1 MSKAAAAEQVITI
14 SNRAGVHAR
23 PAALLVQTAKDF
35 KSDIYLEKGNDR
47 INGKSIMGII
57 TLGAAYGT
65 ELKIIAEG
73 EDAAAAVEA
82 IVRLFESKFE
92 EE

>member
-1 MSKAAAAEQVITI
+1 MTERTITI
-14 SNRAGVHAR
+14 SNRAGIHAR
-23 PAALLVQTAKDF
+23 PAAMIVEVSKNFQCSLYF
-35 KSDIYLEKGNDR
+35 EKERDR
-47 INGKSIMGII
+47 VNGKSIMGLL

-73 EDAAAAVEA
+73 EDEDDAVEKLM
-82 IVRLFESKFE
+82 RLFESKFE

>member
-1 MSKAAAAEQVITI
+1 MTTETITI
-14 SNRAGVHAR
+14 CNRAGIHAR
-23 PAALLVQTAKDF
+23 PAALLVQATKDF
-35 KSDIYLEKGNDR
+35 SCNIYIEKGNNK
-47 INGKSIMGII
+47 INAKSIMGII

-73 EDAAAAVEA
+73 EDEEAAVKTL
-82 IVRLFESKFE
+82 VRLFESKFE